1 MKGIILLLIFVA
13 GLARLEAHAFLKDAN
28 PGVGST
34 IQTSPSEVRI
44 RFTENIEPAVSS
56 IQVFDASG
64 KEVDKRDLHLD
75 RSDHALLHV
84 SLPPARRGNL
94 QGRVARSFCRYTRDK
109 RKLHFPGRSLGIRT
123 EKNLM
128 VTALIITRAVHIA
141 ASILIAGIFT
151 FDLVTLGLTGRSES
165 NDLHEVERRLF
176 RLALW
181 SLIAALLSALFG
193 FGSKSR
199 A

>member
-1 MKGIILLLIFVA
+1 MKRIILLVIFVA
-13 GLARLEAHAFLKDAN
+13 GSARLEAHAFLKDAD

-84 SLPPARRGNL
+84 SLPRLGAGTYKVVWRVVSVDTHVTNGN
-94 QGRVARSFCRYTRDK
+94 
-109 RKLHFPGRSLGIRT
+109 
-123 EKNLM
+123 
-128 VTALIITRAVHIA
+128 
-141 ASILIAGIFT
+141 FT
-151 FDLVTLGLTGRSES
+151 FRVVR
-165 NDLHEVERRLF
+165 
-176 RLALW
+176 
-181 SLIAALLSALFG
+181 
-193 FGSKSR
+193 
-199 A
+199 